1 MMVSSTNA
9 PESAFTAK
17 ENRVEE
23 SGNVENTA
31 EEDFSLDEFKEKNA
45 QLQKI
50 LMQMQTPEFNGMTQ
64 PPQV

>member
-9 PESAFTAK
+9 PESAFTSK

-45 QLQKI
+45 QL
-50 LMQMQTPEFNGMTQ
+50 
-64 PPQV
+64 